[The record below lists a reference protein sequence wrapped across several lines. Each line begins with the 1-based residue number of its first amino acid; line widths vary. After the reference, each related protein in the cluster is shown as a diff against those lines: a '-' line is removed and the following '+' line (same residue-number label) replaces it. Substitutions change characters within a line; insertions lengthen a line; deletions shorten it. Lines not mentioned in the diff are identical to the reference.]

1 MTAFS
6 KYKGHISAQNTG
18 LSILLT
24 VCTKRLYLRDVCS
37 REKGGQRKGKKKK
50 ANQTQRSRVKDT
62 ARISLQ
68 RKCILIEYTEQ
79 CFEL

>member
-1 MTAFS
+1 MKEVAEMTAFS

-37 REKGGQRKGKKKK
+37 REKGGQRKGKKKGK
-50 ANQTQRSRVKDT
+50 SNTEKQSQGYSQNQPTKKV
-62 ARISLQ
+62 
-68 RKCILIEYTEQ
+68 
-79 CFEL
+79 CFD

>member
-1 MTAFS
+1 MKEVAEMTAFS

-37 REKGGQRKGKKKK
+37 REKGGQRKGKKKRQIK
-50 ANQTQRSRVKDT
+50 HREAESRIQPESAYKESV
-62 ARISLQ
+62 
-68 RKCILIEYTEQ
+68 
-79 CFEL
+79 F